1 MATVTQ
7 LLANK
12 ENAQKSTGPLSYEG
26 KAKAGQN
33 AIKHGIRGTC
43 LFLDDEDPN
52 DFQQVMD
59 GLIASL
65 SPAGTLELA
74 LVERIAVSLWR
85 QQRLIRAETAGI
97 ELARRTDVYA
107 RIEAALDVGSGK
119 PIKASD
125 FQPP

>member
-26 KAKAGQN
+26 KAKASQN
-33 AIKHGIRGTC
+33 AFKHGLRGTR
-43 LFLDDEDPN
+43 LFLADEDPN

-65 SPAGTLELA
+65 NPAGTLELA

-85 QQRLIRAETAGI
+85 QQRLIRSETAGI
-97 ELARRTDVYA
+97 ELARRTDVYENRE
-107 RIEAALDVGSGK
+107 RIEAALG
-119 PIKASD
+119 
-125 FQPP
+125 